1 MIPILYEKD
10 ETAFENNGLGRLR
23 DCISC
28 VVTEERNGIFECDF
42 TYPVDGA
49 NFDLIQVGRIIAV
62 VHDDIGSI
70 QPFDIVSYTKPI
82 DGIVTFHAVHIS
94 YRQSE
99 YTVTMGNTNTLSEAF
114 AALERADPFTPGNPF
129 NYSSDF
135 DSTGYLAAAD
145 GTPRTVRQ
153 MLGGI
158 EGSILDT
165 YGGEYKF
172 DVWTVY
178 LLDQRGVDRDF
189 TIRYGVNLLD
199 YTEEADI
206 QGTYNACI
214 PYWKGTNDSGQETVV
229 VGAMVD
235 SGLMTASGRTIC
247 VPFDLTEKFES
258 VPTPLELAA
267 LAENIMLTKRPNEAV
282 KTITVDFI
290 RLQDSEEYAG
300 YADLL
305 QCNLCDTINIVF
317 PEYNMQGRFK
327 IVKTV
332 YDVLMEKYTEM
343 GLGTLST
350 TLAEALGISN
360 TLDRSGGGGG
370 GSTFENL
377 SVNNNLTVGN
387 DATIDGNLTIEGHTS
402 PVGTALTTFTRSGV
416 TRVGTTVVTLANI
429 DLPAGTW
436 IVKGWVRFGAGTSGY
451 RRMWVT
457 SSSTITATQ
466 TGACTATDSALQIVS
481 NNVGTFKVTET
492 TRIYLRAQAS
502 ATVDVAEADCGLSA
516 VRIA

>member
-1 MIPILYEKD
+1 MIPIIYDSTEN
-10 ETAFENNGLGRLR
+10 AFISNGLGRLR

-49 NFDLIQVGRIIAV
+49 NFDLIQPGRIIAV
-62 VHDDIGSI
+62 THDDLGDI

-82 DGIVTFHAVHIS
+82 DGIVAFHAVHVS

-99 YTVTMGNTNTLSEAF
+99 MTVEGKNINSLAAAF
-114 AALERADPFTPGNPF
+114 NLFATATPTNPF
-129 NYSSDF
+129 NYTANFTSSA
-135 DSTGYLAAAD
+135 YMAAAD

-153 MLGGI
+153 MLGGV

-165 YGGEYKF
+165 YGGEYRF
-172 DVWTVY
+172 DKWDVA
-178 LLDQRGVDRDF
+178 LMRSRGVDRDF

-199 YTEEADI
+199 YNEENEY
-206 QGTYNACI
+206 QQVYNACI
-214 PYWKGTNDSGQETVV
+214 PFWKGTNDSGEETVIK
-229 VGAMVD
+229 GSMV
-235 SGLMTASGRTIC
+235 SNGQPLYNGRTIC
-247 VPFDLTEKFES
+247 VPLDLTEKFES
-258 VPTPLELAA
+258 VPTK
-267 LAENIMLTKRPNEAV
+267 AEVENMARLVMTNGQVEQPKQ
-282 KTITVDFI
+282 TITVDFI

-305 QCNLCDTINIVF
+305 QCNLCDTIKVVF

-327 IVKTV
+327 IVKTT

-343 GLGTLST
+343 ELGTLST

-457 SSSTITATQ
+457 SSSTITSTQ
-466 TGACTATDSALQIVS
+466 TGACTATDSALQITS

-492 TRIYLRAQAS
+492 TRIYIRAQAS